1 MAIVSNLMYAV
12 GFKIS
17 DGALRKS
24 EKQVEGLNEK
34 WVGIGIA
41 AGAVAAAVGG
51 IGFAATNA
59 ATEFGQSMAQVQQAT
74 GMAAEQMEETKGIA
88 KDLYSQNFGESWA
101 DLGSA
106 ISDTATI
113 TGQQGDALQQT
124 TRDALLFRD
133 AFGAEVGESVRTV
146 DTMMKQFGISSDE
159 AFSLLA
165 QGQQNG
171 LNKSGDLLDTANE
184 YSNQFQSLGFTVEEM
199 FDTLAAGSENGAFNL
214 DKVGDA
220 VKEFNIRS
228 KDGSKT
234 TIEAFEMLGLN
245 ADQMM
250 NTFAAG
256 GPEAK
261 QAFTDIMQM
270 IADVEDPVE
279 RNTIGVGLMGS
290 MFEDLEVKTIAAMG
304 TARSEF
310 DMTQDKM
317 NELNEVKFNSP
328 GEAFSRIGRQLE
340 TNFLI
345 PLGEKLLP
353 HLSDFSG
360 WLEDIGPSLSNF
372 AGGLV
377 DGVGGA
383 IEAVSGGF
391 QFLSDH
397 IGIIGPALA
406 PLATVIGVALV
417 LAMKAWALSMW
428 PAVTA
433 SWALMAP
440 WLPFIALAVGI
451 GAAIA
456 GIILVIKNWG
466 TVGPWLQ
473 NIWNVTFTWVKNLFS
488 GMIDFFVTWG
498 TTAWNAVTTYISG
511 LVNDANA
518 LWNNFWTATST
529 IFTNLW
535 NSIVS
540 IWDSIVSAISTAG
553 SNVYDTIT
561 GIWDQIKIT
570 ADNLWTGIS
579 NGVTGM
585 WESIKGGFVSGI
597 NWLIDKLNSMIGK
610 VNNAL
615 SVDLPDWMGGGFDVN
630 IPTIPTVDGSHA
642 NGLGF
647 VPYDGYIAELHE
659 GERVLTKEE
668 NEAYSSGEP
677 SLAPARASGG
687 ATTTTT
693 QQDINLNITIDAP
706 SMGSAEKAA
715 ILAEIRAIFESVVRR
730 QGLEV
735 SFD

>member
-41 AGAVAAAVGG
+41 AGAVATAVVG

-59 ATEFGQSMAQVQQAT
+59 ATEFGQSMASMEQAT
-74 GMAAEQMEETKGIA
+74 NLTAEQMEETKGIA
-88 KDLYSQNFGESWA
+88 KDLYNQNFGESWA
-101 DLGSA
+101 HLGDS
-106 ISDTATI
+106 IATVQQN
-113 TGQQGDALQQT
+113 TGLTGDALKESTQ
-124 TRDALLFRD
+124 DALLFAD
-133 AFGAEVGESVRTV
+133 AFNQDVGESSAAVSAAMDNFGVSSREAYNLLSQGT
-146 DTMMKQFGISSDE
+146 KQGMN
-159 AFSLLA
+159 A
-165 QGQQNG
+165 Q
-171 LNKSGDLLDTANE
+171 GDLLDTINE
-184 YSNQFQSLGFTVEEM
+184 YSPAFSSLGMSAE
-199 FDTLAAGSENGAFNL
+199 DTFNFIAAGLDAGARSTDL
-214 DKVGDA
+214 VADA
-220 VKEFNIRS
+220 VNEFSILSIDAS
-228 KDGSKT
+228 KSTMDAY
-234 TIEAFEMLGLN
+234 EALGLN
-245 ADQMM
+245 ADEMM
-250 NTFAAG
+250 NTFASG
-256 GPEAK
+256 GDGAK
-261 QAFTDIMQM
+261 SAFQDIISM
-270 IADVEDPVE
+270 ISDIEDPVVQ
-279 RNTIGVGLMGS
+279 NAIGVALFGTQ
-290 MFEDLEVKTIAAMG
+290 FEELGMKAFSALGDVQ
-304 TARSEF
+304 SQF
-310 DMTQDKM
+310 DMTKDTM
-317 NELNEVKFNSP
+317 GELNEIKFNSP

-340 TNFLI
+340 TSFLI
-345 PLGEKLLP
+345 PLGEKLMP
-353 HLSDFSG
+353 YLSDFSG

-440 WLPFIALAVGI
+440 WLPFIALAIGI

-498 TTAWNAVTTYISG
+498 TAAWNAVTTYISG
-511 LVNDANA
+511 LVNDAKA